1 MDKINTK
8 PGMNFKAMTAVLTA
22 DPDGLAILG
31 AWNCMELLAREDPE
45 GCVRL
50 DPGQPMDIP
59 MLAGLFHCAVNIVE
73 KAVEMFRNMNRLTVK
88 DGVIRIGFCVT
99 GKTADAGDDADLVL
113 TDADAER
120 ERLNLLNRLRVR
132 RCRARK
138 KREKMMAAGNG
149 AVTDVMADV
158 MQPVMDVMDGGEK
171 RKNQRKENIYNNPF
185 NNPFNNP
192 EYPDKP
198 VSIYGSQEEK
208 KETDV
213 MLQTENDGAG
223 SCLPFVPENNRRIVS
238 WETLPA
244 PCRSVLEAWNKLPLK
259 KFTGLVP
266 SFLQKLNALL
276 NHYGEAAV
284 RKAVESIGRSPF
296 LLGKKCDWTVTLGWL
311 LEPGNFAK
319 VLSGKYQDRNDG
331 CGSYTGWNNGSNG
344 SDRHNSGSG
353 CADRQPG
360 ERFPFYLPGEGDEPL
375 DEEQTKQGLYEFF
388 HPNDPA
394 REKVAGLLGL
404 CH

>member
-1 MDKINTK
+1 
-8 PGMNFKAMTAVLTA
+8 
-22 DPDGLAILG
+22 
-31 AWNCMELLAREDPE
+31 
-45 GCVRL
+45 
-50 DPGQPMDIP
+50 

-99 GKTADAGDDADLVL
+99 GKTADAGDDADLVR

-185 NNPFNNP
+185 NNP

-213 MLQTENDGAG
+213 MLRRKTTVPAAACP
-223 SCLPFVPENNRRIVS
+223 SCRKTTAALSRGKRCP
-238 WETLPA
+238 LPA
-244 PCRSVLEAWNKLPLK
+244 GVCWKRGTNCR
-259 KFTGLVP
+259 
-266 SFLQKLNALL
+266 
-276 NHYGEAAV
+276 
-284 RKAVESIGRSPF
+284 
-296 LLGKKCDWTVTLGWL
+296 
-311 LEPGNFAK
+311 
-319 VLSGKYQDRNDG
+319 
-331 CGSYTGWNNGSNG
+331 
-344 SDRHNSGSG
+344 
-353 CADRQPG
+353 
-360 ERFPFYLPGEGDEPL
+360 
-375 DEEQTKQGLYEFF
+375 
-388 HPNDPA
+388 
-394 REKVAGLLGL
+394 
-404 CH
+404 